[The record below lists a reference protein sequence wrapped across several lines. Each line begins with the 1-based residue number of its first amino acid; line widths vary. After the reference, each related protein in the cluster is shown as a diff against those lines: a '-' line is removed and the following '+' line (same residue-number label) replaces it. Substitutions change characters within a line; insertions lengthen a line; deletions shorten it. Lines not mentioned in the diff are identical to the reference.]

1 MLAEERHA
9 KILDILS
16 RTGAVKT
23 IQLAQLLGTST
34 ETVRKDL
41 LQLDRTGQIRRVHG
55 GAVSAGEHSAP
66 AYISFSDREPVHVAA
81 KTAIAR
87 RAVQMVSEGQCVGL
101 DSGTSTF
108 ILAEELAAHFEHLTV
123 VTNSLKNALVLSE
136 KKDFTVILT
145 GGVLKHDEFSLVSEF
160 ALSFFSRLNIDV
172 TYMSVM
178 GISPEAGFTDQRI
191 NEIQVQNAM
200 RRVSQKVVVIADS
213 SKFGR
218 KSLMRICS
226 ISDVN
231 CIITDESADPALVK
245 AVKTAGTEVVIA
257 PK

>member
-87 RAVQMVSEGQCVGL
+87 RAAQMVSEGQCVGL
-101 DSGTSTF
+101 DSVIMVHETDIFPPRREKSG
-108 ILAEELAAHFEHLTV
+108 ICVLR
-123 VTNSLKNALVLSE
+123 NSLVFSESEYAHPPVL
-136 KKDFTVILT
+136 FL
-145 GGVLKHDEFSLVSEF
+145 
-160 ALSFFSRLNIDV
+160 
-172 TYMSVM
+172 
-178 GISPEAGFTDQRI
+178 QRT
-191 NEIQVQNAM
+191 Q
-200 RRVSQKVVVIADS
+200 RR
-213 SKFGR
+213 
-218 KSLMRICS
+218 
-226 ISDVN
+226 
-231 CIITDESADPALVK
+231 
-245 AVKTAGTEVVIA
+245 
-257 PK
+257 